1 MKTII
6 TALAALCLL
15 IVAGC
20 NETQNIAVTAMSSS
34 QRDLDARLGY
44 LHGENTE
51 VGVSA
56 KYEVADSVEWDEL
69 TPDGLGPYVMFYPTI
84 EAEITDLPA
93 LGPLGPILE
102 SFNAQPYGG
111 IEIVGNI
118 GNGEARNFQPN
129 YILGTR
135 FSIDQSPN
143 VFLNVEFV
151 TGDAID
157 TDQVKLG
164 GTVRF

>member
-1 MKTII
+1 MKTVI

-15 IVAGC
+15 IAGC
-20 NETQNIAVTAMSSS
+20 NETNMAVTALSSS
-34 QRDLDARLGY
+34 QQELDARLGY
-44 LHGENTE
+44 LPTE
-51 VGVSA
+51 TTEIGVSA

-69 TPDGLGPYVMFYPTI
+69 TPDAIGPYVMFYPTI

-111 IEIVGNI
+111 IEIIGNI

-135 FSIDQSPN
+135 FSVDQSPN
-143 VFLNVEFV
+143 VFLNVEFH
-151 TGDAID
+151 TGDAIETD
-157 TDQVKLG
+157 TVKIG
-164 GTVRF
+164 GTVLF